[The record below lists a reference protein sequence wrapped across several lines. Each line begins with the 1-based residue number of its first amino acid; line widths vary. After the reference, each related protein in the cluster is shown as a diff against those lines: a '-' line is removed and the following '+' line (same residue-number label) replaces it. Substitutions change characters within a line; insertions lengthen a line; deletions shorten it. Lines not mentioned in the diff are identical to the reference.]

1 MARHMQREGH
11 RCGRH
16 RVRQLMKLMRLVL
29 IYQEP
34 KTSKK
39 HPEHK
44 IYPYFLKDLP
54 ITRPNQIIL
63 SGIATQYP
71 AGQRVC

>member
-1 MARHMQREGH
+1 
-11 RCGRH
+11 
-16 RVRQLMKLMRLVL
+16 MKLMRLVL